1 MPDKEAALNA
11 MRRVIYAL
19 NAGDNSA
26 CLSGMSDNV
35 VIVDDVAPFHR
46 TGRQEAEQWLR
57 RLADM
62 RKRLH
67 ASLTLEAA
75 DVRVAGNRAYIVA
88 PGVLKG
94 SLVESDFE
102 MNGLV
107 TSTLVE
113 HDGKW
118 SVDSLIWSNA
128 QEGSTFV
135 AAIGG
140 KRTLAG

>member
-1 MPDKEAALNA
+1 MSEKEAALNA
-11 MRRVIYAL
+11 MRRVIYAM

-26 CLSGMSDNV
+26 CLTGMSDNV

-57 RLADM
+57 RLADT

-75 DVRVAGNRAYIVA
+75 DVRVASKRAYIVA
-88 PGVLKG
+88 PGLLKG
-94 SLVESDFE
+94 GLVESDFE
-102 MNGLV
+102 INGLV

-113 HDGKW
+113 RNGKW
-118 SVDSLIWSNA
+118 LVDSLIWS
-128 QEGSTFV
+128 G
-135 AAIGG
+135 
-140 KRTLAG
+140 R